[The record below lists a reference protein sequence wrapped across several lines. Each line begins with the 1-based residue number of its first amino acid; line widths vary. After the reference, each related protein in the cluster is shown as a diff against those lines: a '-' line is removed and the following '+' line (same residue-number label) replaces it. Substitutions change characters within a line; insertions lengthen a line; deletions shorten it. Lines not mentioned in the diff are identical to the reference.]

1 MRTVRLA
8 AAGHPAVTGRHGKTL
23 ELTAA
28 AAISARATC
37 ILAVSAG
44 PMPGEL
50 PLLRGRVRLTLAA
63 GGASAAVEGEVNP
76 GWHSAES
83 LIVRRSGQTDADTYL
98 VNATAAAADLP
109 ADLLAALREPGE
121 AVEITAEEVGTPA
134 PVVLVLTGGPATDE
148 IARLAAQAELVVD
161 LTGRG
166 SPAPPVPL
174 PGPRRHRLPDPVTA
188 RTTVVLTDDPA
199 AALPV
204 TRGSRVVLWPP
215 APGADLLL
223 SAGLPPAPLLQAGRV
238 PTTAAARA
246 ELTRLLARTPA
257 PAALDPAG
265 TDLAELAPHHT
276 VLVPTPDLGWGVQAD
291 PAAAAPR
298 ERRVVV
304 VVPERGRAG
313 GGGGGGAGP
322 VAARGRAVR
331 PGHRRRADRARR
343 APARG
348 LPARRRFG
356 SRASIASTYQPE
368 QHRAPGGTVSS
379 QPYPS
384 AVPASVAV
392 AAGTTAAD
400 ALAAAGVA
408 LTGPSGAVVVRD
420 LATDALRDLDWAPD
434 AGCPGRAGRAGLR
447 RRPLGAAALDRARDG
462 PGRAGPVPGHPAR
475 HRPADRER
483 LLLRLPAGPPVHP
496 GRPRP
501 DRQADAGDR
510 QGRAALLP
518 PAGLRRRGAGRAG
531 RRAVQA
537 GADRAQG
544 RRGGHRGRLGRGRR
558 PAS

>member
-8 AAGHPAVTGRHGKTL
+8 AAGHPAVTGRHDKTL

-28 AAISARATC
+28 AAITARATC

-44 PMPGEL
+44 PLPGEL

-109 ADLLAALREPGE
+109 ADLLAALRDPGE

-134 PVVLVLTGGPATDE
+134 SVVLVLTGGPATDE

-291 PAAAAPR
+291 PAAAAAGAG
-298 ERRVVV
+298 VVV
-304 VVPERGRAG
+304 VVPEG
-313 GGGGGGAGP
+313 GE
-322 VAARGRAVR
+322 R
-331 PGHRRRADRARR
+331 
-343 APARG
+343 
-348 LPARRRFG
+348 
-356 SRASIASTYQPE
+356 
-368 QHRAPGGTVSS
+368 
-379 QPYPS
+379 
-384 AVPASVAV
+384 VAV
-392 AAGTTAAD
+392 EAAELARLLRAAGR
-400 ALAAAGVA
+400 
-408 LTGPSGAVVVRD
+408 SGRD
-420 LATDALRDLDWAPD
+420 T
-434 AGCPGRAGRAGLR
+434 
-447 RRPLGAAALDRARDG
+447 AAALTALGVPRREAYRLAADSAR
-462 PGRAGPVPGHPAR
+462 
-475 HRPADRER
+475 E
-483 LLLRLPAGPPVHP
+483 
-496 GRPRP
+496 PR
-501 DRQADAGDR
+501 
-510 QGRAALLP
+510 
-518 PAGLRRRGAGRAG
+518 
-531 RRAVQA
+531 
-537 GADRAQG
+537 
-544 RRGGHRGRLGRGRR
+544 
-558 PAS
+558 